1 MSFIINPYVFASAP
15 SLTPPEVEF
24 DARSLSGSD
33 GSTITAWDDSSTNNR
48 DMAITLD
55 PTTLETNEL
64 NGNQVTRWNGGAGDW
79 SGNPQSNIYTV
90 IAVLKCTS
98 FGGARTVMSAVTG
111 GVEGTIPLVW
121 LSTAGKIEIV
131 QTDVTVLATS
141 TTALSTSNFY
151 TICAQYDG
159 NTGAYAFHLNGT
171 ADGSGTATAITF
183 AHFTRI
189 GRRNGNQNPFPGD
202 IPYIGLWNSFLGS
215 PELTSRFTTLR
226 TDWAHY

>member
-1 MSFIINPYVFASAP
+1 MPLEWSAAIDIGP
-15 SLTPPEVEF
+15 TIPEVEF
-24 DARSLSGSD
+24 DSRTLSGSD
-33 GSTITAWDDSSTNNR
+33 GSTITSWGDISGHSGRT
-48 DMAITLD
+48 MALTLD

-79 SGNPQSNIYTV
+79 IGNPQSNVYTV

-98 FGGARTVMSAVTG
+98 FSSPRTVMSAITG

-141 TTALSTSNFY
+141 STALSAGTFY

-159 NTGAYAFHLNGT
+159 NTGAYAFYLNG
-171 ADGSGTATAITF
+171 ALDGSGTTTPIVF
-183 AHFTRI
+183 AHFSRI

-202 IPYIGLWNSFLGS
+202 IFYMGLWNSFLGS
-215 PELTSRFTTLR
+215 GELSSRFDDLR
-226 TDWAHY
+226 TVGAHY